1 MAFDPGFISLAV
13 SSMPHPT
20 VPAGWVWILLLVAG
34 SIATVT
40 DLRSMRIPNWLTL
53 PLLGAGI
60 AHGAWMGGFGGVGDS
75 LAGAAIAGGIFLAA
89 YALAGGGA
97 GDAKLMMALG
107 SWIGLDASVPLVLG
121 VTAAGF
127 VYAMIV
133 TVARGSI
140 RDVPIVI
147 FHGLMMVRFGVA
159 RLLGGRLQ
167 TQPAAEA
174 NATTSPRHRHWF
186 PYAPAILAGTAATWW
201 YLTLKAGA

>member
-1 MAFDPGFISLAV
+1 MMIVPGFTFLATAG
-13 SSMPHPT
+13 MLHPT
-20 VPAGWVWILLLVAG
+20 GPAGWVWVLLLVAG

-174 NATTSPRHRHWF
+174 NATASPRHRHWF
-186 PYAPAILAGTAATWW
+186 PYAPAILVGTAATWW
-201 YLTLKAGA
+201 YLTLRAGA

>member
-1 MAFDPGFISLAV
+1 MTIAPGFISSAV
-13 SSMPHPT
+13 SGLPDATGPE
-20 VPAGWVWILLLVAG
+20 GWVWVLLLVAG

-60 AHGAWMGGFGGVGDS
+60 AHGGWLHGFGGIGDS

-97 GDAKLMMALG
+97 GDAKLMMAIG

-121 VTAAGF
+121 VTASGF

-174 NATTSPRHRHWF
+174 SAAPGPRHRHWF
-186 PYAPAILAGTAATWW
+186 PYAPAILVGTAVTWW
-201 YLTLKAGA
+201 YLAFKAAA

>member
-1 MAFDPGFISLAV
+1 VTIAPGFTLLAAAG
-13 SSMPHPT
+13 MPHPT
-20 VPAGWVWILLLVAG
+20 GPAGWVWVLLLVAG

-60 AHGAWMGGFGGVGDS
+60 AHGGWMSGFAGLGDS

-107 SWIGLDASVPLVLG
+107 SWLGLDASVPLVLG
-121 VTAAGF
+121 VTASGF

-147 FHGLMMVRFGVA
+147 FHGLMSVRFGVA

-174 NATTSPRHRHWF
+174 SATPSPRHRHWF
-186 PYAPAILAGTAATWW
+186 PYAPAILVGTAATWW
-201 YLTLKAGA
+201 YLTFWVGA